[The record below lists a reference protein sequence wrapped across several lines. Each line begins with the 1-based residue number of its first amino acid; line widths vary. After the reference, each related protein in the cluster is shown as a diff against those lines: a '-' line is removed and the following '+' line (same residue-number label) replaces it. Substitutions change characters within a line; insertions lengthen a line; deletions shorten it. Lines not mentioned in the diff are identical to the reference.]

1 MQWVAAA
8 LLACGCVS
16 LAEVADWPDAA
27 VYVAK
32 TSCGQSEN
40 AQSCTDLR
48 ARWTDIYGDAI
59 AGKMESQRIV
69 ARCLATGCGG
79 AVEPDAMRSCA
90 WREVIVKAENASP
103 HINDQSEM
111 ARACGPQKLDG
122 AGRQAAADLAKNWLI
137 LLGVTAQN

>member
-16 LAEVADWPDAA
+16 LVEVADWPDAA
-27 VYVAK
+27 DYVAK

-59 AGKMESQRIV
+59 AGKVESQRIV
-69 ARCLATGCGG
+69 ARCLSTGCDG
-79 AVEPDAMRSCA
+79 AVEPNAMRGCA
-90 WREVIVKAENASP
+90 WWQVIVKAENASFD
-103 HINDQSEM
+103 INDQREM
-111 ARACGPQKLDG
+111 ARSCGPEKLDDP
-122 AGRQAAADLAKNWLI
+122 GRQAAADLAKNWLI
-137 LLGVTAQN
+137 LLGVTARN